1 MWQERLVH
9 TVMLDSMLGS
19 VGVVWK
25 YVRFLVVQFLFLW
38 AIARV
43 IV

>member
-1 MWQERLVH
+1 VH
-9 TVMLDSMLGS
+9 TVIMDSMLGS

-25 YVRFLVVQFLFLW
+25 YVRFLVVEFLFLW
-38 AIARV
+38 AIAGV